1 MDSIHIFLMV
11 ILTIDVHLN
20 HALYLTN
27 LSVPRIIDASQKAKL
42 FCSYSIGNNTLNSVK
57 WYKDGQEFFR
67 YSPLTPPTRNWFPV
81 KGVSIAAGSSHCNQF
96 ICEVELEKL
105 SPQSSGSY
113 RCEVSGDSPEFKLIG
128 ESSNM
133 TVGVLPKFD
142 PFISGLQHTYRY
154 HDYIQLNCSSEGSN
168 PPAALTWYIN
178 NKTAAVKSVKPQINE
193 ISRTSDGFQLYS
205 SNLQLLINIDDSRF
219 ITKSEV
225 LELKCVADILGIPSA
240 RRETKVRA
248 TILALADASH
258 KQRLQ
263 GPNSSANS
271 VQYDGMPAR
280 NVFIAVWTSSALIS
294 KTGVWRLI
302 YDLMAMILANRSQ
315 GAATHC
321 VS

>member
-1 MDSIHIFLMV
+1 MDGIY
-11 ILTIDVHLN
+11 ILLVTLLAIDVHLN

-42 FCSYSIGNNTLNSVK
+42 FCSYGIGNHTLNSVK

-105 SPQSSGSY
+105 NAHSSGSY
-113 RCEVSGDSPEFKLIG
+113 RCEVSGDAPEFKLIDKTA
-128 ESSNM
+128 NM

-168 PPAALTWYIN
+168 PPATLTWYIN
-178 NKTAAVKSVKPQINE
+178 NKTATMKAVKPQINE
-193 ISRTSDGFQLYS
+193 ISRTTDGFALYA

-225 LELKCVADILGIPSA
+225 LELKCVADIMGIPSV

-248 TILALADASH
+248 TILALADISY
-258 KQRLQ
+258 KQRLES
-263 GPNSSANS
+263 PNSAAHSIHCNR
-271 VQYDGMPAR
+271 VQLAM
-280 NVFIAVWTSSALIS
+280 WTSKWS
-294 KTGVWRLI
+294 VWRLI
-302 YDLMAMILANRSQ
+302 YALMMMTLANLWPTGCNYRMS
-315 GAATHC
+315 
-321 VS
+321 